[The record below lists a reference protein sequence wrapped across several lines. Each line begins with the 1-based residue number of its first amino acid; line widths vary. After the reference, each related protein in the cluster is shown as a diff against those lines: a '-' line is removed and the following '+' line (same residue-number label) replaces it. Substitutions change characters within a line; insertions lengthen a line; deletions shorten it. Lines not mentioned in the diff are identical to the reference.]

1 MEERDEK
8 KGRKEMEEGNEKE
21 MEEKNDGQ
29 RKKAIDRVTIGG
41 SIVNGV
47 LLIFKFVAGVL
58 GGSAAMIAD
67 AVHSLSDFV
76 TDLVVLVFI
85 RLSGKPQDKGH
96 DYGHGKYETLAT
108 ALIGGMLLAVG
119 VMICVEGVSKI
130 WDALHGVV
138 LPQPGWIAL
147 VAALLSV
154 VSKEWCYR
162 FTVRVG
168 RRYQSSVVV
177 ANAWHH
183 RSDALSSV
191 GTSVGIGG
199 AILLGDQWTILDP
212 LTAVAVSGFIVWE
225 AVRLI
230 RESVGDLL
238 EASLPDEVEQQIS
251 RLVCEE
257 PGRER
262 TPQPPHAPHWRPL
275 RYRNARPHAGR
286 HDALRGPSPRHG
298 HRTEYQARLR
308 ILHPRH
314 CPPRTAQGKWGVCG
328 AVSVRRETAVYE
340 SVSVGRETAVC
351 GPLT

>member
-21 MEEKNDGQ
+21 MEEENDGQ
-29 RKKAIDRVTIGG
+29 RQKAIDCVTIGG
-41 SIVNGV
+41 SMVNGV
-47 LLIFKFVAGVL
+47 LLVFKFVAGVL

-85 RLSGKPQDKGH
+85 RLSGKPQDKSH
-96 DYGHGKYETLAT
+96 DFGHGKYETLAT

-257 PGRER
+257 PGVSGLHNLR
-262 TPQPPHAPHWRPL
+262 TRRIGDHYAIEMHVRMPGAMTLYEAHRHATAIEQNIKHAFGSSTHVIVHLEPL
-275 RYRNARPHAGR
+275 KEN
-286 HDALRGPSPRHG
+286 
-298 HRTEYQARLR
+298 
-308 ILHPRH
+308 
-314 CPPRTAQGKWGVCG
+314 G
-328 AVSVRRETAVYE
+328 AYVE
-340 SVSVGRETAVC
+340 
-351 GPLT
+351 P

>member
-183 RSDALSSV
+183 RSDAFSSI
-191 GTSVGIGG
+191 GALVGIAGSR
-199 AILLGDQWTILDP
+199 LGFPIMDSIASL
-212 LTAVAVSGFIVWE
+212 VIFVFIVK
-225 AVRLI
+225 A
-230 RESVGDLL
+230 
-238 EASLPDEVEQQIS
+238 ASDIFKDAIDKMVDHSCDEEMETQLRNCVMRNPNVHKIDVLRTRIFGNKIYVDVEIALDGSITLQ
-251 RLVCEE
+251 
-257 PGRER
+257 
-262 TPQPPHAPHWRPL
+262 
-275 RYRNARPHAGR
+275 NA
-286 HDALRGPSPRHG
+286 HDVAEKVHNDIEKTFPKVKHIMVHVNPAKL
-298 HRTEYQARLR
+298 
-308 ILHPRH
+308 
-314 CPPRTAQGKWGVCG
+314 
-328 AVSVRRETAVYE
+328 
-340 SVSVGRETAVC
+340 
-351 GPLT
+351 

>member
-1 MEERDEK
+1 MEEENE
-8 KGRKEMEEGNEKE
+8 RKDVER
-21 MEEKNDGQ
+21 Q
-29 RKKAIDRVTIGG
+29 KAIDRVTIGG
-41 SIVNGV
+41 SMVNVV
-47 LLIFKFVAGVL
+47 LLVFKFVAGVL

-130 WDALHGVV
+130 WDVLHGVV

-199 AILLGDQWTILDP
+199 AILLGDRWTSLDP
-212 LTAVAVSGFIVWE
+212 HSAIEMHVRMPGAMTLYEAHRHATAIEQNIKHAFGSSTHVIVH
-225 AVRLI
+225 
-230 RESVGDLL
+230 L
-238 EASLPDEVEQQIS
+238 EPLKENGAYVE
-251 RLVCEE
+251 
-257 PGRER
+257 P
-262 TPQPPHAPHWRPL
+262 
-275 RYRNARPHAGR
+275 
-286 HDALRGPSPRHG
+286 
-298 HRTEYQARLR
+298 
-308 ILHPRH
+308 
-314 CPPRTAQGKWGVCG
+314 
-328 AVSVRRETAVYE
+328 
-340 SVSVGRETAVC
+340 
-351 GPLT
+351 